1 MANISY
7 LRPTHVI
14 RFVNKIRT
22 IPFTCLSNMM
32 DVMKELNADNGLAPR
47 DASLMRHIQKEMNR
61 RLDEDRAKVEGVVAK
76 ATDLLRD

>member
-22 IPFTCLSNMM
+22 IPFTCLCNMM
-32 DVMKELNADNGLAPR
+32 DVMKSLNETDGLAPR
-47 DASLMRHIQKEMNR
+47 DASLMRHIRKEMDR
-61 RLDEDRAKVEGVVAK
+61 RLEEDRAKVGEVVAK